1 MKENNEE
8 LLKEVQKKF
17 VRMSILSMPGA
28 LMLSVGLLGKFDKD
42 AGAVHPMLNDPT
54 TVNIILVVGIVA
66 TLFCGSKLL
75 PLEREKVRLK
85 KLI

>member
-1 MKENNEE
+1 MKENTAE

-17 VRMSILSMPGA
+17 VIVSILSMPGA

-42 AGAVHPMLNDPT
+42 AGDVHPMLNDPS
-54 TVNIILVVGIVA
+54 TVNIILVVGILA
-66 TLFCGSKLL
+66 TVYCGSKLL

-85 KLI
+85 KLL